1 MIRGKAL
8 RQILDKFINK
18 SEVSQN
24 ARVQVCLPNGEL
36 YDINGLQLMVLDTR
50 HSLPKLYEGK
60 NILQL
65 VACGLKLDACC
76 LSLDAC
82 YNLFKRL

>member
-36 YDINGLQLMVLDTR
+36 YDINGLQLMQNKIIGNRGSSTLATR
-50 HSLPKLYEGK
+50 FQNFMKEKISCSSSL
-60 NILQL
+60 
-65 VACGLKLDACC
+65 AA
-76 LSLDAC
+76 
-82 YNLFKRL
+82 

>member
-36 YDINGLQLMVLDTR
+36 YDINGLQLMQNKIIGNRETHRLVIRSSTLATR
-50 HSLPKLYEGK
+50 FQNFMKEKISCSSSL
-60 NILQL
+60 
-65 VACGLKLDACC
+65 AA
-76 LSLDAC
+76 
-82 YNLFKRL
+82 